1 MFVVAIV
8 AVAIAVAVAVA
19 VAVAAVVAVAVVVVQ
34 STVLENKR
42 TFMEKSCTAY
52 NHSVALQSKTSF
64 TRSV

>member
-1 MFVVAIV
+1 MWREQAVLVVVVVVVVVVVGV
-8 AVAIAVAVAVA
+8 AV
-19 VAVAAVVAVAVVVVQ
+19 VVAVAVVVVQ